1 MSDMNSKQPGNRFS
15 NRTGRPTGRSIP
27 PMMLEQ
33 PLLRLKD
40 RLLQRFDRVLRVALS
55 QYVTNGLT
63 VTLGLVLIMLAIFES
78 AGLAGATTAA
88 VGVLITSLPDVPAPR
103 KRKIMQMLPAP
114 VLGLPLFVL
123 VQIVRQD
130 PVFLG
135 IVLVAGSFL
144 AVMLMAWGK
153 RGGPICFALL
163 ISMMFSMAAQP
174 AASLDEIALHAGWF
188 SCGAVLYMLWGT
200 LTTHLLNRRYRA
212 QLLAECIHSFA
223 KILRTQAGRF
233 APQPDHQALLAS
245 MLQQQAALAEHLQ
258 NTRDVVLESPT
269 KPDRQRLAAM
279 LLSLLEARD
288 HQLACDLDLDFL
300 LKHSASVSL
309 LPALEQTLQQTAT
322 RLDALSLSLLLGR
335 PYASIAPIPDL
346 RAQLT
351 GVLPER
357 STTRDPLEP
366 DPLQTGIPDTIALL
380 HNMAD
385 RIGHINDEAVKL
397 AALARGDVAPELAAV
412 RTQWQLFVSATTWSW
427 RPLLGQL
434 TWRAPTL
441 RYALRASMAMGAG
454 YVISMHLPWVS
465 HEYWIL
471 LTIMVVMRGNLSQ
484 TLERRNARVAGT
496 LAGCVVVM
504 VILAAH
510 PGARMIL
517 LVVALS
523 TGFAHAFALRRYL
536 YTSIAATVSGLLQAH
551 MLLVGIQPTFAVWER
566 VSDTILGALLAWL
579 FSYVLP
585 AWERNQTPA
594 LVRRSVLAQ
603 KEHARLALSLLDAA
617 KTSDLPWRLAR
628 REAYN
633 SLSDLTLA
641 TRRSMAEP
649 VNVRPPL
656 EPLEAL
662 QARSYQLLAQLTAVK
677 SMLLLRRG
685 QLDMAV
691 AEPAL
696 AQASECI
703 AAELSGSAAVTV
715 PDFADPSQDSSPA
728 SSTVPPYGQ
737 ASPSRDMHEAAS
749 NDLHSTQDDSLTAI
763 AGQPYQP
770 RPDPLLAN
778 DLTPWLMRRLTLA
791 CAMARDLRQAAG
803 QAQVR
808 RVR

>member
-1 MSDMNSKQPGNRFS
+1 ML
-15 NRTGRPTGRSIP
+15 
-27 PMMLEQ
+27 LEQ

-40 RLLQRFDRVLRVALS
+40 RLLQHFDRILRVALS

-63 VTLGLVLIMLAIFES
+63 VTLGLVLIMLAIFET

-114 VLGLPLFVL
+114 VMGLPLFVL
-123 VQIVRQD
+123 VQLVRQD
-130 PVFLG
+130 QVFLG

-153 RGGPICFALL
+153 RGGPICFSLL
-163 ISMMFSMAAQP
+163 ISMMFSMAAPQVG
-174 AASLDEIALHAGWF
+174 SLEEIAVHAGWF
-188 SCGAVLYMLWGT
+188 AAGSVLYMLWGT
-200 LTTHLLNRRYRA
+200 FTTHILNQRYRA

-223 KILRTQAGRF
+223 AILRTQAARF
-233 APQPDHQALLAS
+233 APRPDHQALLAG

-258 NTRDVVLESPT
+258 DTRDVVLESPT
-269 KPDRQRLAAM
+269 RPERQRLAAM

-309 LPALEQTLQQTAT
+309 LPALEQTLLQTAA

-335 PYASIAPIPDL
+335 PDKSIASIADL
-346 RAQLT
+346 RPQLA
-351 GVLPER
+351 GVLPAR
-357 STTRDPLEP
+357 TALRGTLEP
-366 DPLQTGIPDTIALL
+366 EPLQTGVPDTVALL

-385 RIGHINDEAVKL
+385 RIGHINDEAVRL
-397 AALARGDVAPELAAV
+397 AALARGDAAPELAAV

-454 YVISMHLPWVS
+454 YLISMHLPWVS

-504 VILAAH
+504 FILAAH
-510 PGARMIL
+510 PGARMIFL
-517 LVVALS
+517 IVALS

-551 MLLVGIQPTFAVWER
+551 MLLVGVQPAFAVFER
-566 VSDTILGALLAWL
+566 VADTVLGAVLAWL

-603 KEHARLALSLLDAA
+603 KEHARLALALLDAA
-617 KTSDLPWRLAR
+617 KTSDLQWRLAR

-641 TRRSMAEP
+641 TQRAMAEP
-649 VNVRPPL
+649 ANVRPPL

-677 SMLLLRRG
+677 SMLLLRCG

-696 AQASECI
+696 KLAGQCI
-703 AAELSGSAAVTV
+703 AAELSGSAQAPPAFAIQPASPVT
-715 PDFADPSQDSSPA
+715 PCAQDS
-728 SSTVPPYGQ
+728 Q
-737 ASPSRDMHEAAS
+737 ASTDHQRQQAPAPAPARNETGEGMPAEDHAAP
-749 NDLHSTQDDSLTAI
+749 AI
-763 AGQPYQP
+763 AGQPFQP

-778 DLTPWLMRRLTLA
+778 DLTPWLLRRLTLA

>member
-1 MSDMNSKQPGNRFS
+1 
-15 NRTGRPTGRSIP
+15 
-27 PMMLEQ
+27 MMLEQ

-40 RLLQRFDRVLRVALS
+40 RLLQRFDRILRVALS

-78 AGLAGATTAA
+78 AGLLGATTAA
-88 VGVLITSLPDVPAPR
+88 VGVLITSLPDLPAPR

-114 VLGLPLFVL
+114 VMGLPLFVL
-123 VQIVRQD
+123 VQLVRQD

-163 ISMMFSMAAQP
+163 ISMMFSMAAP
-174 AASLDEIALHAGWF
+174 PVASLEEIFEHAGWF
-188 SCGAVLYMLWGT
+188 STGALLYLLWGT

-223 KILRTQAGRF
+223 QILRTQAGRF
-233 APQPDHQALLAS
+233 APSPDHQALLAR

-269 KPDRQRLAAM
+269 KPARQRLAAM

-288 HQLACDLDLDFL
+288 HQLACDLDLDYL
-300 LKHSASVSL
+300 LKHQAGVSL
-309 LPALEQTLQQTAT
+309 LPALEQTLLATAT
-322 RLDALSLSLLLGR
+322 RLDALSLSLLLGLPNR
-335 PYASIAPIPDL
+335 HIDAIPDL
-346 RAQLT
+346 RPQLA
-351 GVLPER
+351 GVLPPR
-357 STTRDPLEP
+357 QTSGDPLTPE
-366 DPLQTGIPDTIALL
+366 PLQTGAPDTVALL

-385 RIGHINDEAVKL
+385 RIGHINDEAVKIS
-397 AALARGDVAPELAAV
+397 ALARGDTAPELAAV
-412 RTQWQLFVSATTWSW
+412 RTQWQLFVSTTTWSW

-441 RYALRASMAMGAG
+441 RYALRASLAMGAG

-496 LAGCVVVM
+496 LAGCVAVM
-504 VILAAH
+504 FILAAQ
-510 PGARMIL
+510 PGARTIFL
-517 LVVALS
+517 IVALS
-523 TGFAHAFALRRYL
+523 TGLAHAFALRRYL

-551 MLLVGIQPTFAVWER
+551 MLLVGVQPTFAVFER
-566 VSDTILGALLAWL
+566 IADTILGAVLAWL

-585 AWERNQTPA
+585 AWERNQIPA

-603 KEHARLALSLLDAA
+603 KEHARLALALLDAA

-633 SLSDLTLA
+633 SLSDVTLA
-641 TRRSMAEP
+641 TQRSMAEP
-649 VNVRPPL
+649 ANVRPPL

-677 SMLLLRRG
+677 SMLLLRRP
-685 QLDMAV
+685 QLDMAI

-696 AQASECI
+696 AQASRCI
-703 AAELSGSAAVTV
+703 AAELSGSATEVPKFASTSSQNASDTTPVVASPPASAATAEVAANAEVFPDGITAGAKEIPETMTDSAVT
-715 PDFADPSQDSSPA
+715 DSETP
-728 SSTVPPYGQ
+728 
-737 ASPSRDMHEAAS
+737 
-749 NDLHSTQDDSLTAI
+749 AI
-763 AGQPYQP
+763 AGQPFQP

-778 DLTPWLMRRLTLA
+778 DLTPWLLRRLTLA
-791 CAMARDLRQAAG
+791 CAMANDLRQAAAK
-803 QAQVR
+803 AQVR
-808 RVR
+808 RIR